1 MMDKI
6 EVTLISGRTARQGI
20 GLEEG
25 KLSERYI
32 QSVNTVS
39 LNAEDASILGLVKG
53 GLVKV
58 STEHGCVT
66 VNWAG
71 DGGLGRGMAFF
82 PYGPWANQ
90 LYASST
96 DGTGMPQFKGIKATV
111 SAADGGKVPTIQE
124 IVDSLKGG
132 NKR

>member
-1 MMDKI
+1 MNRI
-6 EVTLISGRTARQGI
+6 EVTLISGRTARQGV

-32 QSVNTVS
+32 QSVNAVS
-39 LNAEDASILGLVKG
+39 LNPEDASSIGLVKG

-66 VNWAG
+66 VYWTG
-71 DGGLGRGMAFF
+71 DSGLDRGMVFF

-124 IVDSLKGG
+124 IVDSMRGG
-132 NKR
+132 KAL

>member
-1 MMDKI
+1 MDRI
-6 EVTLISGRTARQGI
+6 DVILISGRTARQGM

-25 KLSERYI
+25 KLSDRYT

-39 LNAEDASILGLVKG
+39 LNPEDASSLDLVKG
-53 GLVKV
+53 GLVKI

-71 DGGLGRGMAFF
+71 DRGLDRGMVFF

-90 LYASST
+90 LYASAT
-96 DGTGMPQFKGIKATV
+96 EGTGMPQFKGIKATV

-124 IVDSLKGG
+124 IVGSMKGG
-132 NKR
+132 KAQ

>member
-1 MMDKI
+1 MNSI
-6 EVTLISGRTARQGI
+6 EVTLISGRTARQGM

-25 KLSERYI
+25 KLSERYT
-32 QSVNTVS
+32 QSVTAVS
-39 LNAEDASILGLVKG
+39 LNPEDASSLGLVKG
-53 GLVKV
+53 RLVKV

-66 VNWAG
+66 VNWGG

-90 LYASST
+90 LYSSST
-96 DGTGMPQFKGIKATV
+96 DGTGMPQFKGIRATV

-124 IVDSLKGG
+124 IVDSMRGG
-132 NKR
+132 KTR